1 MALLTFFGRYG
12 PNIPSGNVHDQELKP
27 PKDVGA
33 ISSRSPGVYLT
44 SPNTYRAGQ
53 AQGSIGDSALINP
66 QEEKP
71 LFGTIDLF
79 RQIWPKH
86 SFW

>member
-27 PKDVGA
+27 PKDFGA
-33 ISSRSPGVYLT
+33 ISSRSPGVHLT
-44 SPNTYRAGQ
+44 SPNTYRAWQ
-53 AQGSIGDSALINP
+53 APGSIGDSALINP

>member
-33 ISSRSPGVYLT
+33 IIQPVSGSPFDIPKHISCGAGPGVH
-44 SPNTYRAGQ
+44 R
-53 AQGSIGDSALINP
+53 
-66 QEEKP
+66 
-71 LFGTIDLF
+71 
-79 RQIWPKH
+79 
-86 SFW
+86 